1 MNYWFT
7 THFEYYSSW
16 TKKKKTWQEINDLCR
31 CVSSAILIWMRR
43 QYYVNGSATCLSTTL
58 LLFRVLA
65 RTVSSWSTYEHQKW
79 QLTKSGPSPFYPN
92 EKKKKLNGNMN
103 TANHGCL
110 STGIHTYTS
119 IYLSLFWIWFFFVE
133 ILTNWNWMNHIE
145 SRIQHGFSNE

>member
-16 TKKKKTWQEINDLCR
+16 TKKKKNLARNQRPVPLRVFCDTNLNATSILCQR
-31 CVSSAILIWMRR
+31 FC
-43 QYYVNGSATCLSTTL
+43 YLSL
-58 LLFRVLA
+58 LLFRKLA